1 MLLISGKIIFIPHS
15 VFLELGNKVKFKIT
29 ISKWL
34 PNCTWLLWTIIVKI
48 KYERKERRVVSKRR
62 RKKLVV
68 SGIRSVTDNCPEHD
82 NSYLSRAFVRNTSHG
97 KVKGRLDFYWF
108 KADGYAK
115 YLKVFGIYGYCCHLE
130 ARTHA
135 LSSQ

>member
-1 MLLISGKIIFIPHS
+1 M
-15 VFLELGNKVKFKIT
+15 
-29 ISKWL
+29 
-34 PNCTWLLWTIIVKI
+34 KI

-68 SGIRSVTDNCPEHD
+68 SGTRSVTDNCPEHD

-97 KVKGRLDFYWF
+97 KVKGRFDFYWF

-115 YLKVFGIYGYCCHLE
+115 YLKVFGIYVYCCHLE
-130 ARTHA
+130 ARKHA
-135 LSSQ
+135 LSNSTMKYLVYLVLAMLDSIGIESLPTENI